1 MRVYSELGLSSPDIR
16 VELTSLGDGRDEP
29 KVVMFPVTPLGKE
42 TPEIR
47 FPTEFRLDIH
57 KTFEVKFLKPL

>member
-16 VELTSLGDGRDEP
+16 VELTSLGEGRDEP
-29 KVVMFPVTPLGKE
+29 KVVMFPVTPLGKA

-47 FPTEFRLDIH
+47 FPTEFRVIIH
-57 KTFEVKFLKPL
+57 KTLRSNF